1 MKTSIKD
8 WKRLGLK
15 VTVCG
20 PDGRALTEYDHS
32 DSDPENHYYVKYIEV
47 VPGESFSVNI
57 RRSFWFW
64 SEQEALY
71 EALDG
76 CWVRGLACLR
86 CRRGSVLNGYH
97 MDTGKNILW
106 HQQFFG
112 QMEGTQGGLP
122 PDSSIWGKLGTI
134 EVQMQVGTL
143 KLRREKGLSVAS
155 QTPAFKGSTKHGLY
169 TYVDGKANCSY
180 QLPHKMYD
188 HTPKAK
194 APALTFRF
202 VYRTTEALQELG
214 IIPGERNPNTTPEKF
229 DTESI
234 ASASTVTVD
243 TDVQLTKTIS
253 NTSSIRSSNTLH
265 E

>member
-20 PDGRALTEYDHS
+20 PDGRALPEYDHS

-64 SEQEALY
+64 TRQEALY

-86 CRRGSVLNGYH
+86 WRRSSVLDGYH
-97 MDTGKNILW
+97 MDTGKDILW
-106 HQQFFG
+106 NQQFFG
-112 QMEGTQGGLP
+112 EMEGTKGGLP

-134 EVQMQVGTL
+134 EVQMQVGTF

-169 TYVDGKANCSY
+169 TYIDGKTNYSY
-180 QLPHKMYD
+180 QLPRKMYG

-194 APALTFRF
+194 APVLTFRF

-214 IIPGERNPNTTPEKF
+214 IIAGGCNPKTTSEKF

-234 ASASTVTVD
+234 ASASTVTVQ
-243 TDVQLTKTIS
+243 TNAPLIKTIS
-253 NTSSIRSSNTLH
+253 NTSSTTSSSTLH